1 MSKQYVARIVVNEV
15 TPEERVVSRYAG
27 QADTVTPE
35 TLRVLLNAT
44 FNTET
49 LNAAIERVQHVLK
62 AEIIPQG
69 LIEVKPRIDVGFVPW
84 VDKGTPEVLP

>member
-1 MSKQYVARIVVNEV
+1 MPSKRRGNMSKQYVARIVVNEV

-35 TLRVLLNAT
+35 TIRVLLNAT

-62 AEIIPQG
+62 AEI
-69 LIEVKPRIDVGFVPW
+69 VPK
-84 VDKGTPEVLP
+84 VDKGSPEVLP